1 MTAKC
6 PTCDGTG
13 QAPGT
18 PYTQEQLAGEIWALE
33 EANRLYPA
41 RWPMTP
47 PVKAAPPRV
56 GKPPVMPAPPKAKAP
71 PVAPAV
77 TPVPVSCGIA
87 RESSPDKN
95 PAPVP
100 PPPAKPA
107 KRVKGVTSHGIVL
120 PAPLTPFEREE
131 PPWDLPL
138 TPPCAPHPDAPPA
151 VIAQEPVPPEPLPK
165 PVPPQMPPLAKP
177 AVKEAWAWTPDVFDA
192 LRDGFVLPRD
202 ANTKQILALL
212 DLSLFRPG
220 DPLEWIAAWCLTY
233 RTIRNAST
241 GTKVM
246 AESAAYEATVVWCQH
261 YPLEAERL
269 RTRAKVKEALAQLGL
284 GLKVVKP

>member
-1 MTAKC
+1 MEA
-6 PTCDGTG
+6 
-13 QAPGT
+13 
-18 PYTQEQLAGEIWALE
+18 WALE

-71 PVAPAV
+71 PVAPDV
-77 TPVPVSCGIA
+77 IA
-87 RESSPDKN
+87 QN

-107 KRVKGVTSHGIVL
+107 KRTKGVTSHGIVP

-131 PPWDLPL
+131 PPWDLPP
-138 TPPCAPHPDAPPA
+138 TPPSAPHPDAPPA
-151 VIAQEPVPPEPLPK
+151 VIAQEPVPSEQLPK

-177 AVKEAWAWTPDVFDA
+177 ARAETWAWTPDVFDA

-202 ANTKQILALL
+202 ANTKQILGLL
-212 DLSLFRPG
+212 DLSPFRPG

-284 GLKVVKP
+284 GLKVVNHETVQSA

>member
-1 MTAKC
+1 MT
-6 PTCDGTG
+6 
-13 QAPGT
+13 PGI

-33 EANRLYPA
+33 EANKLYPDPYA
-41 RWPMTP
+41 
-47 PVKAAPPRV
+47 PRV
-56 GKPPVMPAPPKAKAP
+56 RPPAPPKA
-71 PVAPAV
+71 AV
-77 TPVPVSCGIA
+77 TPVVIA
-87 RESSPDKN
+87 QEV
-95 PAPVP
+95 APVP
-100 PPPAKPA
+100 PAPP
-107 KRVKGVTSHGIVL
+107 KRVKGVTSHGIV
-120 PAPLTPFEREE
+120 
-131 PPWDLPL
+131 PP
-138 TPPCAPHPDAPPA
+138 
-151 VIAQEPVPPEPLPK
+151 VPEPLPK

-177 AVKEAWAWTPDVFDA
+177 ARAETWAWTPDVFGA

-233 RTIRNAST
+233 RTIRNASV
-241 GTKVM
+241 GQRVL